1 MKKTIKHLVSAMAVA
16 LFLFIA
22 FGSDDEETAKE
33 KTAKEKTAKDFVGQ
47 TFDLDTY
54 HRVKFETESRYW
66 IYQKPLNCGGNG
78 NWSIEN
84 GKIILGSNDSNCES
98 TRAKKGSYEKSRF

>member
-1 MKKTIKHLVSAMAVA
+1 MKKTIKHLASAMAVA
-16 LFLFIA
+16 FFLFIA
-22 FGSDDEETAKE
+22 FGSDDENTAKE
-33 KTAKEKTAKDFVGQ
+33 RTAKDFVGQ

-54 HRVKFETESRYW
+54 HRVKFETESKYR

-78 NWSIEN
+78 YWSIEN

-98 TRAKKGSYEKSRF
+98 TRAKKGSYEKSQF